1 MATKTYHGCTCLKDW
16 VKIDGKKFSGCAY
29 GSAAD
34 SKCPMTT
41 DKDIINSNDEC
52 GDISKF
58 RRCPVEKGCG
68 VYPSWKKKP
77 SWKKQAKENGILKD
91 TDYWDVCGAPDAGAF
106 GHPRVPS
113 MFYKL
118 STSANIKAI
127 IGLIIFLALAAFI
140 IPHALYIMG
149 HPALVKVW
157 IPNIDLM
164 ATVFSFKGGL
174 LNSSFFRFLYSWA
187 PDTSFGFWSH
197 LIIDYFALLGLTLI
211 TAQMVYYRKGISRGM
226 SYALVMLLFSYL
238 IPNATIEAIM
248 GKIYASIYTECKH
261 DCWVRTQLSILG
273 GFLAVVCFLL
283 LERFLINNY
292 LHKID
297 NISSFIVNKLWRSL
311 GHKHIKKRKK

>member
-1 MATKTYHGCTCLKDW
+1 M
-16 VKIDGKKFSGCAY
+16 DGKLYSGCVY
-29 GSAAD
+29 GSLVD
-34 SKCPMTT
+34 SNCPITT
-41 DKDIINSNDEC
+41 DEDIINSNDKC
-52 GDISKF
+52 SPINKF

-68 VYPSWKKKP
+68 VDPFWKKKASWKKK
-77 SWKKQAKENGILKD
+77 AKENGLLKD
-91 TDYWDVCGAPDAGAF
+91 TTYWDVCTAPDAGAF

-127 IGLIIFLALAAFI
+127 IGLIIFLGLAAFI
-140 IPHALYIMG
+140 IPHLVYTMG
-149 HPALVKVW
+149 HPALVNVW

-174 LNSSFFRFLYSWA
+174 LNSSLFRFLYSWA

-197 LIIDYFALLGLTLI
+197 LLIDYVALVGLTLI
-211 TAQMVYYRKGISRGM
+211 AAQMVYRRKSISRGM
-226 SYALVMLLFSYL
+226 SYAFVMLLFSYF

-248 GKIYASIYTECKH
+248 EKIYTSVKVNCKH
-261 DCWVRTQLSILG
+261 ECWVRTQISIFG

-292 LHKID
+292 LHRID
-297 NISSFIVNKLWRSL
+297 NISSFVVNKLWYSL